1 MAYDEAL
8 AERIRTALGKSRE
21 VAEKRIVG
29 GGLGFMRDG
38 KMFVGVMKDDLL
50 VRVEP
55 ERRAALLK
63 QTGVRSLRLGG
74 KPTAAYVLIDPAA
87 IGGRAALRTWIELA
101 ATSVTTTSQRG
112 AKAKRRKGTIAA
124 AEPDPRIAKLV
135 EVFRA
140 DPKLRAV
147 RDVRCKQR
155 LQATAEV
162 RIKRAQG
169 GRQAVCAV
177 HAGNA
182 GRETPQGACRCPRR
196 KGRWQTV
203 RPGSRAAD
211 EGMADSR
218 ESEALVERA
227 GEGGACFC
235 GDRITLMADPRA
247 SGPCAGSHLCSTAT
261 ASGAHAPCSR
271 GRRRRNAVRDR
282 PPRARPR
289 RSAS

>member
-135 EVFRA
+135 EAFRA

-147 RDVRCKQR
+147 AETFDASSASGQPRKFGSNGLKVDGKLFALFTQGTLVVKLPKERVAALVAKGDGKPFDPGHGR
-155 LQATAEV
+155 LMKEWLTVVSPKLSWSALAKEAHAFVATA
-162 RIKRAQG
+162 KR
-169 GRQAVCAV
+169 
-177 HAGNA
+177 
-182 GRETPQGACRCPRR
+182 
-196 KGRWQTV
+196 
-203 RPGSRAAD
+203 
-211 EGMADSR
+211 
-218 ESEALVERA
+218 
-227 GEGGACFC
+227 
-235 GDRITLMADPRA
+235 
-247 SGPCAGSHLCSTAT
+247 
-261 ASGAHAPCSR
+261 
-271 GRRRRNAVRDR
+271 
-282 PPRARPR
+282 
-289 RSAS
+289 

>member
-63 QTGVRSLRLGG
+63 QAGVRSLRLGG

-147 RDVRCKQR
+147 AETFDASSASRQPRKFGSNGLKVDGKLFALFTQGTLVVKLPKERVAALVAKGDGKPFDPGHGR
-155 LQATAEV
+155 LMKEWLTVVSPKLSWSALAKEAHAFVATA
-162 RIKRAQG
+162 
-169 GRQAVCAV
+169 
-177 HAGNA
+177 
-182 GRETPQGACRCPRR
+182 
-196 KGRWQTV
+196 
-203 RPGSRAAD
+203 
-211 EGMADSR
+211 
-218 ESEALVERA
+218 
-227 GEGGACFC
+227 
-235 GDRITLMADPRA
+235 
-247 SGPCAGSHLCSTAT
+247 
-261 ASGAHAPCSR
+261 
-271 GRRRRNAVRDR
+271 
-282 PPRARPR
+282 
-289 RSAS
+289 

>member
-147 RDVRCKQR
+147 AETFDASSASRQPRKFGSNGLKVDGKLFALFTQGTLVVKLPKDRVAALVAKGDGKPFDPGHGR
-155 LQATAEV
+155 LMKEWLTVVSPKLSWSALAKEAHAFVATA
-162 RIKRAQG
+162 
-169 GRQAVCAV
+169 
-177 HAGNA
+177 
-182 GRETPQGACRCPRR
+182 
-196 KGRWQTV
+196 
-203 RPGSRAAD
+203 
-211 EGMADSR
+211 
-218 ESEALVERA
+218 
-227 GEGGACFC
+227 
-235 GDRITLMADPRA
+235 
-247 SGPCAGSHLCSTAT
+247 
-261 ASGAHAPCSR
+261 
-271 GRRRRNAVRDR
+271 
-282 PPRARPR
+282 
-289 RSAS
+289 

>member
-55 ERRAALLK
+55 ERRAALLR

-147 RDVRCKQR
+147 AETFDASSASRQPRKFGSNGLKVDGKLFALFTQGTLVVKLPKERVAALVAKGDGKPFDPGHGR
-155 LQATAEV
+155 LMKEWLTVVSPKLSWNALAKEAHAFVATA
-162 RIKRAQG
+162 
-169 GRQAVCAV
+169 
-177 HAGNA
+177 
-182 GRETPQGACRCPRR
+182 
-196 KGRWQTV
+196 
-203 RPGSRAAD
+203 
-211 EGMADSR
+211 
-218 ESEALVERA
+218 
-227 GEGGACFC
+227 
-235 GDRITLMADPRA
+235 
-247 SGPCAGSHLCSTAT
+247 
-261 ASGAHAPCSR
+261 
-271 GRRRRNAVRDR
+271 
-282 PPRARPR
+282 
-289 RSAS
+289 

>member
-29 GGLGFMRDG
+29 GGLGFTRDG

-147 RDVRCKQR
+147 
-155 LQATAEV
+155 AE
-162 RIKRAQG
+162 
-169 GRQAVCAV
+169 
-177 HAGNA
+177 
-182 GRETPQGACRCPRR
+182 TF
-196 KGRWQTV
+196 
-203 RPGSRAAD
+203 D
-211 EGMADSR
+211 
-218 ESEALVERA
+218 
-227 GEGGACFC
+227 
-235 GDRITLMADPRA
+235 
-247 SGPCAGSHLCSTAT
+247 
-261 ASGAHAPCSR
+261 ASGASRQPRKFGSNGLKVDGKLFALFTQGTLVVKLPKDRVAALVAKGDGKPFDPGHGRLMKEWLTVVSPKLSWSALAKEAHAFV
-271 GRRRRNAVRDR
+271 AT
-282 PPRARPR
+282 A
-289 RSAS
+289 

>member
-147 RDVRCKQR
+147 AETFDASSASGQPRKFGSNGLKVDGKLFALFTQGTLVVKLPKERVAALVAKGDGKPFDPGHGR
-155 LQATAEV
+155 LMKEWLTVVSPKLSWSALAKEAHAFVATA
-162 RIKRAQG
+162 
-169 GRQAVCAV
+169 
-177 HAGNA
+177 
-182 GRETPQGACRCPRR
+182 
-196 KGRWQTV
+196 
-203 RPGSRAAD
+203 
-211 EGMADSR
+211 
-218 ESEALVERA
+218 
-227 GEGGACFC
+227 
-235 GDRITLMADPRA
+235 
-247 SGPCAGSHLCSTAT
+247 
-261 ASGAHAPCSR
+261 
-271 GRRRRNAVRDR
+271 
-282 PPRARPR
+282 
-289 RSAS
+289 

>member
-124 AEPDPRIAKLV
+124 AAPDPRIAKLV

-147 RDVRCKQR
+147 AETFDASSASRQPRKFGSNGLKVDGKLFALFTQGTLVVKLPKERVAALVAKGDGKPFDPGHGR
-155 LQATAEV
+155 LMKEWLTVVSPKLSWSALAKEAHAFVATA
-162 RIKRAQG
+162 
-169 GRQAVCAV
+169 
-177 HAGNA
+177 
-182 GRETPQGACRCPRR
+182 
-196 KGRWQTV
+196 
-203 RPGSRAAD
+203 
-211 EGMADSR
+211 
-218 ESEALVERA
+218 
-227 GEGGACFC
+227 
-235 GDRITLMADPRA
+235 
-247 SGPCAGSHLCSTAT
+247 
-261 ASGAHAPCSR
+261 
-271 GRRRRNAVRDR
+271 
-282 PPRARPR
+282 
-289 RSAS
+289 

>member
-74 KPTAAYVLIDPAA
+74 KPTAAYVLIDAAA

-147 RDVRCKQR
+147 
-155 LQATAEV
+155 AETFDASSASGQPRKFGSNGLKV
-162 RIKRAQG
+162 DGKLFALFTQG
-169 GRQAVCAV
+169 TLVVKLPKERVA
-177 HAGNA
+177 
-182 GRETPQGACRCPRR
+182 
-196 KGRWQTV
+196 
-203 RPGSRAAD
+203 
-211 EGMADSR
+211 
-218 ESEALVERA
+218 ALVA
-227 GEGGACFC
+227 K
-235 GDRITLMADPRA
+235 GDGKPFDPGHGRLMKEWLTVVSPKLSWKALA
-247 SGPCAGSHLCSTAT
+247 KEAHAFVSTA
-261 ASGAHAPCSR
+261 
-271 GRRRRNAVRDR
+271 
-282 PPRARPR
+282 
-289 RSAS
+289 

>member
-112 AKAKRRKGTIAA
+112 AKAKRRKDTIAA

-147 RDVRCKQR
+147 AETFDASSASGQPRKFGSNGLKVDGKLFALFTQGTLVVKLPKERVAALVAKGDGKPFDPGHGR
-155 LQATAEV
+155 LMKEWLTVVSPKLSWSALAKEAHAFVATA
-162 RIKRAQG
+162 KR
-169 GRQAVCAV
+169 
-177 HAGNA
+177 
-182 GRETPQGACRCPRR
+182 
-196 KGRWQTV
+196 
-203 RPGSRAAD
+203 
-211 EGMADSR
+211 
-218 ESEALVERA
+218 
-227 GEGGACFC
+227 
-235 GDRITLMADPRA
+235 
-247 SGPCAGSHLCSTAT
+247 
-261 ASGAHAPCSR
+261 
-271 GRRRRNAVRDR
+271 
-282 PPRARPR
+282 
-289 RSAS
+289 

>member
-21 VAEKRIVG
+21 VAEKRIVS

-147 RDVRCKQR
+147 AETFDASSASGQPRKFGSNGLKVDGKLFALFTQGTLVVKLPKDRVAALVAKGDGKPLDPGHGR
-155 LQATAEV
+155 LMKEWLTVVSPKLSWSALAKEAHAFVATA
-162 RIKRAQG
+162 
-169 GRQAVCAV
+169 
-177 HAGNA
+177 
-182 GRETPQGACRCPRR
+182 
-196 KGRWQTV
+196 
-203 RPGSRAAD
+203 
-211 EGMADSR
+211 
-218 ESEALVERA
+218 
-227 GEGGACFC
+227 
-235 GDRITLMADPRA
+235 
-247 SGPCAGSHLCSTAT
+247 
-261 ASGAHAPCSR
+261 
-271 GRRRRNAVRDR
+271 
-282 PPRARPR
+282 
-289 RSAS
+289 

>member
-87 IGGRAALRTWIELA
+87 IGGRAALRTWIDLA
-101 ATSVTTTSQRG
+101 ATSVTTTLQRG

-135 EVFRA
+135 EAFRA

-147 RDVRCKQR
+147 AETFDASSASGQPRKFGSNGLKVDGKLFALFTQGTLVVKLPKERVAALVAKGDGKPFDPGHGR
-155 LQATAEV
+155 LMKEWLTVVSPKLSWSALAKEAHAFVATA
-162 RIKRAQG
+162 
-169 GRQAVCAV
+169 
-177 HAGNA
+177 
-182 GRETPQGACRCPRR
+182 
-196 KGRWQTV
+196 
-203 RPGSRAAD
+203 
-211 EGMADSR
+211 
-218 ESEALVERA
+218 
-227 GEGGACFC
+227 
-235 GDRITLMADPRA
+235 
-247 SGPCAGSHLCSTAT
+247 
-261 ASGAHAPCSR
+261 
-271 GRRRRNAVRDR
+271 
-282 PPRARPR
+282 
-289 RSAS
+289 

>member
-135 EVFRA
+135 EVFRT

-147 RDVRCKQR
+147 AETFDASSASRQPRKFGSNGLKVDGKLFALFTQGTLVVKLPKERVAALVAKGDGKPFDPGHGR
-155 LQATAEV
+155 LMKEWLTVVSPKLSWSALAKEAHAFVATA
-162 RIKRAQG
+162 
-169 GRQAVCAV
+169 
-177 HAGNA
+177 
-182 GRETPQGACRCPRR
+182 
-196 KGRWQTV
+196 
-203 RPGSRAAD
+203 
-211 EGMADSR
+211 
-218 ESEALVERA
+218 
-227 GEGGACFC
+227 
-235 GDRITLMADPRA
+235 
-247 SGPCAGSHLCSTAT
+247 
-261 ASGAHAPCSR
+261 
-271 GRRRRNAVRDR
+271 
-282 PPRARPR
+282 
-289 RSAS
+289 

>member
-147 RDVRCKQR
+147 AETFDASSASGQPRKFGSNGLKVDGKLFALFTRGTLVVKLPKERVAALVAKGDGKPFDPGHGR
-155 LQATAEV
+155 LMKEWLTVVSPKLSWSALAKEAHAFVATA
-162 RIKRAQG
+162 
-169 GRQAVCAV
+169 
-177 HAGNA
+177 
-182 GRETPQGACRCPRR
+182 
-196 KGRWQTV
+196 
-203 RPGSRAAD
+203 
-211 EGMADSR
+211 
-218 ESEALVERA
+218 
-227 GEGGACFC
+227 
-235 GDRITLMADPRA
+235 
-247 SGPCAGSHLCSTAT
+247 
-261 ASGAHAPCSR
+261 
-271 GRRRRNAVRDR
+271 
-282 PPRARPR
+282 
-289 RSAS
+289 

>member
-135 EVFRA
+135 EAFRA
-140 DPKLRAV
+140 DPKLCAV
-147 RDVRCKQR
+147 AETFDASSASGQPRKFGSNGLKVDGKLFALFTQGTLVVKLPKERVAALVAKGDGKPFDPGHGR
-155 LQATAEV
+155 LMKEWLTVVSPKLSWSALAKEAHAFVATA
-162 RIKRAQG
+162 
-169 GRQAVCAV
+169 
-177 HAGNA
+177 
-182 GRETPQGACRCPRR
+182 
-196 KGRWQTV
+196 
-203 RPGSRAAD
+203 
-211 EGMADSR
+211 
-218 ESEALVERA
+218 
-227 GEGGACFC
+227 
-235 GDRITLMADPRA
+235 
-247 SGPCAGSHLCSTAT
+247 
-261 ASGAHAPCSR
+261 
-271 GRRRRNAVRDR
+271 
-282 PPRARPR
+282 
-289 RSAS
+289 

>member
-87 IGGRAALRTWIELA
+87 IGGRAALQTWIELA

-147 RDVRCKQR
+147 AETFDASSASRQPRKFGSNGLKVDSKLFALFTQGTLVVKLPKERVAALVAKGDGKPFDPGHGR
-155 LQATAEV
+155 LMKEWLTVVSPKLSWSALAKEAHAFVATA
-162 RIKRAQG
+162 
-169 GRQAVCAV
+169 
-177 HAGNA
+177 
-182 GRETPQGACRCPRR
+182 
-196 KGRWQTV
+196 
-203 RPGSRAAD
+203 
-211 EGMADSR
+211 
-218 ESEALVERA
+218 
-227 GEGGACFC
+227 
-235 GDRITLMADPRA
+235 
-247 SGPCAGSHLCSTAT
+247 
-261 ASGAHAPCSR
+261 
-271 GRRRRNAVRDR
+271 
-282 PPRARPR
+282 
-289 RSAS
+289 

>member
-8 AERIRTALGKSRE
+8 AERIRTALGKSRD

-147 RDVRCKQR
+147 AETFDASSASGQPRKFGSNGLKVDGKLFALFTQGTLVVKLPKERVAALVAKGDGKPFDPGHGR
-155 LQATAEV
+155 LMKEWLTVVSPKLSWSALAKEAHAFVATA
-162 RIKRAQG
+162 
-169 GRQAVCAV
+169 
-177 HAGNA
+177 
-182 GRETPQGACRCPRR
+182 
-196 KGRWQTV
+196 
-203 RPGSRAAD
+203 
-211 EGMADSR
+211 
-218 ESEALVERA
+218 
-227 GEGGACFC
+227 
-235 GDRITLMADPRA
+235 
-247 SGPCAGSHLCSTAT
+247 
-261 ASGAHAPCSR
+261 
-271 GRRRRNAVRDR
+271 
-282 PPRARPR
+282 
-289 RSAS
+289 

>member
-87 IGGRAALRTWIELA
+87 IGGRAALQTWIELA

-147 RDVRCKQR
+147 AETFDASSASRQPRKFGSNGLKVDGKLFALFTQGTLVVKLPKERVAALVAKGDGKPFDPGHGR
-155 LQATAEV
+155 LMKEWLTVVSPKLSWSALAKEAHAFVATA
-162 RIKRAQG
+162 
-169 GRQAVCAV
+169 
-177 HAGNA
+177 
-182 GRETPQGACRCPRR
+182 
-196 KGRWQTV
+196 
-203 RPGSRAAD
+203 
-211 EGMADSR
+211 
-218 ESEALVERA
+218 
-227 GEGGACFC
+227 
-235 GDRITLMADPRA
+235 
-247 SGPCAGSHLCSTAT
+247 
-261 ASGAHAPCSR
+261 
-271 GRRRRNAVRDR
+271 
-282 PPRARPR
+282 
-289 RSAS
+289 

>member
-112 AKAKRRKGTIAA
+112 AKAKRRKGTIAV
-124 AEPDPRIAKLV
+124 AEPDPRIAKLI

-147 RDVRCKQR
+147 AETFDASSASRQPRKFGSNGLKVDGR
-155 LQATAEV
+155 LFALFTQGTLVVKLPNERVAALVAKGDGKPFDPGHGRLMKEWLTVVSPKLSWSALAKEAHAFVATA
-162 RIKRAQG
+162 
-169 GRQAVCAV
+169 
-177 HAGNA
+177 
-182 GRETPQGACRCPRR
+182 
-196 KGRWQTV
+196 
-203 RPGSRAAD
+203 
-211 EGMADSR
+211 
-218 ESEALVERA
+218 
-227 GEGGACFC
+227 
-235 GDRITLMADPRA
+235 
-247 SGPCAGSHLCSTAT
+247 
-261 ASGAHAPCSR
+261 
-271 GRRRRNAVRDR
+271 
-282 PPRARPR
+282 
-289 RSAS
+289 

>member
-87 IGGRAALRTWIELA
+87 IGGRAALRSWIELA

-135 EVFRA
+135 EVFRT

-147 RDVRCKQR
+147 AETFDASSASRQPRKFGSNGLKVDGKLFALFTQGTLVVKLPKDRVAALVAKGDGKPFDPGHGR
-155 LQATAEV
+155 LMKEWLTVVSPKLSWSALAKEAHAFVATA
-162 RIKRAQG
+162 
-169 GRQAVCAV
+169 
-177 HAGNA
+177 
-182 GRETPQGACRCPRR
+182 
-196 KGRWQTV
+196 
-203 RPGSRAAD
+203 
-211 EGMADSR
+211 
-218 ESEALVERA
+218 
-227 GEGGACFC
+227 
-235 GDRITLMADPRA
+235 
-247 SGPCAGSHLCSTAT
+247 
-261 ASGAHAPCSR
+261 
-271 GRRRRNAVRDR
+271 
-282 PPRARPR
+282 
-289 RSAS
+289 

>member
-63 QTGVRSLRLGG
+63 QTGMRSLRLGG

-87 IGGRAALRTWIELA
+87 IGGRAALQTWIELA

-147 RDVRCKQR
+147 AETFDASSASRQPRKFGSNGLKVDGKLFALFTQGTLVVKLPKERVAALVAKGDGKPFDPGHGR
-155 LQATAEV
+155 LMKEWLTVVSPKLSWSALAKEAHAFVATA
-162 RIKRAQG
+162 
-169 GRQAVCAV
+169 
-177 HAGNA
+177 
-182 GRETPQGACRCPRR
+182 
-196 KGRWQTV
+196 
-203 RPGSRAAD
+203 
-211 EGMADSR
+211 
-218 ESEALVERA
+218 
-227 GEGGACFC
+227 
-235 GDRITLMADPRA
+235 
-247 SGPCAGSHLCSTAT
+247 
-261 ASGAHAPCSR
+261 
-271 GRRRRNAVRDR
+271 
-282 PPRARPR
+282 
-289 RSAS
+289 

>member
-147 RDVRCKQR
+147 AETFDASSASGQPRKFGSNGLKVDGKLFALFTQGTLVVKLPKDRVAALVAKGDGKPFDPGHGR
-155 LQATAEV
+155 LMKEWLTVVSPKLSWSALAKEAHAFVATA
-162 RIKRAQG
+162 
-169 GRQAVCAV
+169 
-177 HAGNA
+177 
-182 GRETPQGACRCPRR
+182 
-196 KGRWQTV
+196 
-203 RPGSRAAD
+203 
-211 EGMADSR
+211 
-218 ESEALVERA
+218 
-227 GEGGACFC
+227 
-235 GDRITLMADPRA
+235 
-247 SGPCAGSHLCSTAT
+247 
-261 ASGAHAPCSR
+261 
-271 GRRRRNAVRDR
+271 
-282 PPRARPR
+282 
-289 RSAS
+289 

>member
-74 KPTAAYVLIDPAA
+74 KPTAAYVLIDPGA

-147 RDVRCKQR
+147 AETFDASSASRQPRKFGSNGLKVDGKLFALFTQGTLVVKLPKDRVAALVAKGDGKPFDPGHGR
-155 LQATAEV
+155 LMKEWLTVVSPKLSWSALAKEAHAFVATA
-162 RIKRAQG
+162 KR
-169 GRQAVCAV
+169 
-177 HAGNA
+177 
-182 GRETPQGACRCPRR
+182 
-196 KGRWQTV
+196 
-203 RPGSRAAD
+203 
-211 EGMADSR
+211 
-218 ESEALVERA
+218 
-227 GEGGACFC
+227 
-235 GDRITLMADPRA
+235 
-247 SGPCAGSHLCSTAT
+247 
-261 ASGAHAPCSR
+261 
-271 GRRRRNAVRDR
+271 
-282 PPRARPR
+282 
-289 RSAS
+289 

>member
-1 MAYDEAL
+1 MTKLWQSAFGP
-8 AERIRTALGKSRE
+8 RWGSR
-21 VAEKRIVG
+21 ARWPKKRIVG

-147 RDVRCKQR
+147 AETFDASSASRQPRKFGSNGLKVDGKLFALFTQGTLVVKLPKDRVAALVAKGDGKPFDPGHGR
-155 LQATAEV
+155 LMKEWLTVVSPKLSWSALAKEAHAFVATA
-162 RIKRAQG
+162 
-169 GRQAVCAV
+169 
-177 HAGNA
+177 
-182 GRETPQGACRCPRR
+182 
-196 KGRWQTV
+196 
-203 RPGSRAAD
+203 
-211 EGMADSR
+211 
-218 ESEALVERA
+218 
-227 GEGGACFC
+227 
-235 GDRITLMADPRA
+235 
-247 SGPCAGSHLCSTAT
+247 
-261 ASGAHAPCSR
+261 
-271 GRRRRNAVRDR
+271 
-282 PPRARPR
+282 
-289 RSAS
+289 

>member
-135 EVFRA
+135 EAFRA

-147 RDVRCKQR
+147 AETFDASSASGQPRKFGSNGLKVDGKLFALFTQGTLVVKLPKERVAALVAKGDGKPFDPGHGR
-155 LQATAEV
+155 LMKEWLTVVSPKLSWSALAKEAHAFVATA
-162 RIKRAQG
+162 
-169 GRQAVCAV
+169 
-177 HAGNA
+177 
-182 GRETPQGACRCPRR
+182 
-196 KGRWQTV
+196 
-203 RPGSRAAD
+203 
-211 EGMADSR
+211 
-218 ESEALVERA
+218 
-227 GEGGACFC
+227 
-235 GDRITLMADPRA
+235 
-247 SGPCAGSHLCSTAT
+247 
-261 ASGAHAPCSR
+261 
-271 GRRRRNAVRDR
+271 
-282 PPRARPR
+282 
-289 RSAS
+289 